1 MISAWRL
8 IMRYSMDLRQRAVRA
23 MEQGQ
28 ALAQVARRFQV
39 SETALRDWR
48 RRAAEGRLEP
58 TDKPGPKGPR
68 KLTPADDA
76 TMRRLIDEQPGI
88 TAKQILPQ
96 LSVEVHIATVCRRLI
111 QLGLSLKKSR

>member
-1 MISAWRL
+1 
-8 IMRYSMDLRQRAVRA
+8 MRYSMDLRQRAVRA

-48 RRAAEGRLEP
+48 RRAAEGRLEQ